1 MKKLF
6 IPFVALF
13 LSFSLGS
20 CDKAKE
26 LADVDIPLEVTSDEI
41 PLSTVGSPGK
51 MEIDYSFDKTVEVD
65 LFQGELKQY
74 KDYLDKIRGFHV
86 TKLII
91 TIVKV
96 EKGVNIEFL
105 DPTFA
110 VLKDDKDKVE
120 MVLSGKKIE
129 EGAVFEVSGTILKK
143 IDTILNKKKKF
154 KYQIVGGF
162 NNEAN
167 ITIKIEVAGKVTV
180 NPFK

>member
-20 CDKAKE
+20 CDKAE
-26 LADVDIPLEVTSDEI
+26 DLANIDIPLEVSSDEI
-41 PLSTVGSPGK
+41 PLNTAASPGK
-51 MEIDYSFDKTVEVD
+51 MNGSFSFDKTVEVD
-65 LFQGELKQY
+65 LYQGELKQY
-74 KDYLDKIRGFHV
+74 KGYTDKIKSFHV
-86 TKLII
+86 SKLII
-91 TIVKV
+91 TVVKI
-96 EKGVNIEFL
+96 EKGESIEFL

-110 VLKDDKDKVE
+110 ILKDDKDKAE
-120 MVLSGKKIE
+120 IILSGKKIE
-129 EGAVFEVSGTILKK
+129 EGSIFEVEGTILKK
-143 IDTILNKKKKF
+143 IDTILNKKQKF
-154 KYQIVGGF
+154 MYQVVGGF